1 MKMTSAL
8 QNTTLGGAKAQSRL
22 SAFAQFGIL
31 YCGWRIARLQPNLC
45 LMWPTLDVAPEPRV
59 CLQHLLRQH
68 GHVFRRGH
76 LLKELDFSV
85 SPNTAI
91 FTWIFTAAARLQR
104 GDPGS
109 HGEAELCDRLRAQC
123 ARHHL
128 PCSSGIQ
135 IPLSCNSPSSP

>member
-59 CLQHLLRQH
+59 FCGPTLTITCTGLTSINRFLIGAPANERN
-68 GHVFRRGH
+68 
-76 LLKELDFSV
+76 
-85 SPNTAI
+85 P
-91 FTWIFTAAARLQR
+91 AARSILN
-104 GDPGS
+104 PG
-109 HGEAELCDRLRAQC
+109 LR
-123 ARHHL
+123 
-128 PCSSGIQ
+128 P
-135 IPLSCNSPSSP
+135 SPVAG